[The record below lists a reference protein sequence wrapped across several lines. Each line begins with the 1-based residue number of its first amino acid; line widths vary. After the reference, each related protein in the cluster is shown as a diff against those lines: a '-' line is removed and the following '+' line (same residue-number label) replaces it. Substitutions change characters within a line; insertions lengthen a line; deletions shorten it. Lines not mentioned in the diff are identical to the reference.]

1 MAHLKKAAGGQAQ
14 QFYMD
19 IRLFA
24 KFKTKLEKDIILSDG
39 SKEKVQY
46 GANIEIW
53 ADKNRHVR
61 PYIKVPMTIFFGR
74 GISNISCYADW
85 LQKEGVLIKGGG
97 GYYTLTLGD
106 NEMKVRG
113 DNALYKAIGE
123 NIVEIRD
130 YIEKHGGFK
139 LYEED
144 IEE

>member
-53 ADKNRHVR
+53 ADK
-61 PYIKVPMTIFFGR
+61 K
-74 GISNISCYADW
+74 
-85 LQKEGVLIKGGG
+85 
-97 GYYTLTLGD
+97 
-106 NEMKVRG
+106 
-113 DNALYKAIGE
+113 
-123 NIVEIRD
+123 
-130 YIEKHGGFK
+130 
-139 LYEED
+139 
-144 IEE
+144 